1 MLIGKQAFEKIQ
13 NAHVAVFGIGGVG
26 SYAAETIARCG
37 MGKIDLFD
45 GDIVDSTNINR
56 QVIADH
62 ETIGKPK
69 VEVMKDRIL
78 KINPAAKI
86 NANFVFFD
94 CSNASNYDF
103 SAYDY
108 IIDAIDTVSS
118 KILLIC
124 KAKSEGAKIISCM
137 GTGNKL
143 NPCDFEVGDIFETE
157 DCALARVMRRELR
170 KRKIDN
176 LKVVYS
182 KEKSKYIPE
191 TTEKN
196 GKRVNSSIAFVP
208 PVAGM
213 ILASEVVKDI
223 MGYGTEEV

>member
-157 DCALARVMRRELR
+157 NCALARVMRRELR

-182 KEKSKYIPE
+182 KEIEEKIRAKFSEAFEKSLGDE
-191 TTEKN
+191 
-196 GKRVNSSIAFVP
+196 
-208 PVAGM
+208 
-213 ILASEVVKDI
+213 L
-223 MGYGTEEV
+223 EEEDDEEE